1 MKKRITFEL
10 DVNDPLYLFLVK
22 YSKDQFMTITG
33 VIKLALQK
41 LLNEKNQEA

>member
-10 DVNDPLYLFLVK
+10 DVNDPLYKLLVE
-22 YSKDQFMTITG
+22 YSKNNFMTITG

-41 LLNEKNQEA
+41 LLNGKTDNL

>member
-10 DVNDPLYLFLVK
+10 DINDPLYKLLVE
-22 YSKDQFMTITG
+22 YSKNNFMTMTS

-41 LLNEKNQEA
+41 LLNEKN

>member
-10 DVNDPLYLFLVK
+10 DINDPLYKLLIE
-22 YSKDQFMTITG
+22 YSKNNFITITG

-41 LLNEKNQEA
+41 LFNEKN

>member
-10 DVNDPLYLFLVK
+10 DINDPLYKLLLE
-22 YSKDQFMTITG
+22 YSKNNFMTITG

-41 LLNEKNQEA
+41 LFNEKN